1 MERYYSVAIVTLLC
15 GLVIFAMALT
25 VARTHG
31 KTGILAPTMTGDPLL
46 ERAVRAHTNTLEWL
60 LIFLPAMWLFA
71 IYWSAGWA
79 AGFGVLWLIG
89 RVAYFV
95 GYISEPKKRYPGF
108 FIQAIATFVLLLG
121 ALGRIVYLALT

>member
-1 MERYYSVAIVTLLC
+1 
-15 GLVIFAMALT
+15 
-25 VARTHG
+25 
-31 KTGILAPTMTGDPLL
+31 
-46 ERAVRAHTNTLEWL
+46 
-60 LIFLPAMWLFA
+60 MWLFA

-108 FIQAIATFVLLLG
+108 FIQAVATFVLLLG
-121 ALGRIVYLALT
+121 ALGRIVYLALA